1 MNFSNSTN
9 MLSLSDAFPKSN
21 MPVDAEALR
30 GPVRAFIA
38 EKLAGLPAREK
49 ARTWTG
55 FDAEFSRALGERGWL
70 GLTLPERYG
79 GSGKDAF
86 SRFVV
91 VEELLCAGA
100 PIAAHWIGDR
110 QSGPL
115 LLRFGTETQKQ
126 TYLPDICAGKS
137 VYCIGMSEPNAGSD
151 LAAVRTRAEPD
162 GDGWRLSGSKIWT
175 TYAHKSHYM
184 IALVRTSGTSADRQA
199 GLSQFIIDLAL
210 PGVTI
215 RPIQIATGEYE
226 FSEVFFDDV
235 RLDADALV
243 GEAGNGWAQ
252 VNAEL
257 AFERSGP
264 ERIYSSL
271 ILLNLW
277 ADHLR
282 RSPKDADVVRLGK
295 FLAEL
300 ATLRSMSLSV
310 TGRLAQNDAPIVE
323 AALIKDLGTAFEQS
337 IPADI
342 ADAVGSDPGSP
353 NDQELMQTLAFLLQL
368 SPAFSLRGGTREIL
382 RGMIARGLGLR

>member
-1 MNFSNSTN
+1 MGGRGTNN
-9 MLSLSDAFPKSN
+9 MLSLCDAFPRSHI
-21 MPVDAEALR
+21 PAQAEALR
-30 GPVRAFIA
+30 APVREFIS
-38 EKLAGLPAREK
+38 EKLVGMPIREK

-55 FDAEFSRALGERGWL
+55 FDEGFSRALGEQGWL
-70 GLTLPERYG
+70 GLTLPKRYG
-79 GSGKDAF
+79 GGEMDAF
-86 SRFVV
+86 SRFVI

-115 LLRFGTETQKQ
+115 LLRFGTEKQ
-126 TYLPDICAGKS
+126 RQAYLPDICAGKS
-137 VYCIGMSEPNAGSD
+137 VFCIGMSEPNAGSD
-151 LAAVRTRAEPD
+151 LASVRTRAEPD
-162 GDGWRLSGSKIWT
+162 GDGWLLSGSKIWT
-175 TYAHKSHYM
+175 TYAHKSNYM
-184 IALVRTSGTSADRQA
+184 IALVRTSGTPEDRQA

-215 RPIQIATGEYE
+215 RPIQMATGETE
-226 FSEVFFDDV
+226 FSEVFFDSV

-271 ILLNLW
+271 ILLDLW
-277 ADHLR
+277 VDHLR
-282 RSPKDADVVRLGK
+282 RSSKAADIVRLGK
-295 FLAEL
+295 FLADL

-310 TGRLAQNDAPIVE
+310 TGRLAQGHAPIVE

-337 IPADI
+337 IPANI
-342 ADAVGSDPGSP
+342 AEAVGSDPDTQ
-353 NDQELMQTLAFLLQL
+353 NDPELMQTLAFLLQL